1 MLSVSEGI
9 FFFSGMVFEMPPRT
23 IVIAVKS
30 LKQGVSE
37 NPYE

>member
-1 MLSVSEGI
+1 MPSVSGGI

-30 LKQGVSE
+30 LKQGVFE
-37 NPYE
+37 KPEE